1 MDYMVFD
8 LEFNQDFTSHQKEKR
23 MPRPCFE
30 IIQIGAV
37 KLNQNFEMTD
47 IFDRFVKPTI
57 YPEIN
62 PFITELTGITT
73 AQLSDEETFPD
84 VYQDFIKF
92 TEENDLV
99 YCIWGMADMKEL
111 FRNVQYHGLD
121 QTLLSKRYINLQ
133 PYAAS
138 YLNLSQKNL
147 PKLKTT
153 AEALEIPLTYQFH
166 NALHD
171 AHYTAEIF
179 RKLKSEA
186 IQPQIYNPDH
196 LEIRPR
202 QIRKRT
208 TVDFSQLIQQF
219 EKMYSRELTSEERD
233 MIQLAYKMGK
243 TGQFVK

>member
-1 MDYMVFD
+1 MEYIVFD
-8 LEFNQDFTSHQKEKR
+8 LEFNQDFTSSGSEKCV
-23 MPRPCFE
+23 PRPCFE

-37 KLNQNFEMTD
+37 KLDQNFEMID
-47 IFDRFVKPTI
+47 IFDHFIKPTI
-57 YPEIN
+57 YPVIN

-73 AQLSDEETFPD
+73 EQLSDEKAFPE
-84 VYQDFIKF
+84 VYQDFIEF
-92 TEENDLV
+92 AGRNDPV
-99 YCIWGMADMKEL
+99 YCIWGMADIKEL
-111 FRNVQYHGLD
+111 YRNVKYHRLD
-121 QTLLSKRYINLQ
+121 QSLLSNKYINLQ
-133 PYAAS
+133 LYAAS
-138 YLNLSQKNL
+138 YLNLPLKNL

-153 AEALEIPLTYQFH
+153 AESLNIPLVYSFH

-179 RKLKSEA
+179 RRLKNET
-186 IQPQIYNPDH
+186 IQPKIYDPDNR
-196 LEIRPR
+196 EIRRR
-202 QIRKRT
+202 QIRKK